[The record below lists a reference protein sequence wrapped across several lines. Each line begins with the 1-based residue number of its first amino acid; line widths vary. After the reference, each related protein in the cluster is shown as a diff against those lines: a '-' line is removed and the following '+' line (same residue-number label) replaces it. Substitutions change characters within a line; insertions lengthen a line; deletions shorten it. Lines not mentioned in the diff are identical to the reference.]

1 MDLMNFTSL
10 PSGGC
15 NWRRRK
21 TMTEETAIRIAE
33 GVERVARAAEIIAA
47 FGFIAICV
55 AIILWGLNR

>member
-1 MDLMNFTSL
+1 
-10 PSGGC
+10 
-15 NWRRRK
+15 
-21 TMTEETAIRIAE
+21 MTEETAIRIAE